1 MPEARGPRPPA
12 QVHRAVAHDGR
23 QLAVKVQHEGL
34 RETAH
39 ADIVTIEL
47 LVGALHYLLPDFDY
61 SWLVETTK
69 ENLPLVGAA
78 AQTCPPPPPLS
89 ARRLRYF
96 PQRHLWCIR
105 ARPRMLGRRNTRP
118 VCSGL
123 CPGGSGDFGKSA
135 ARNIVGKYELKPL
148 SCLVGPRSAAR

>member
-1 MPEARGPRPPA
+1 M
-12 QVHRAVAHDGR
+12 QVHRAVSHDGR

-69 ENLPLVGAA
+69 ENLPLVGAPCVPT
-78 AQTCPPPPPLS
+78 TCLCS
-89 ARRLRYF
+89 LARWISNGTPCCCLPRDCTRS
-96 PQRHLWCIR
+96 LWIGHGLIR
-105 ARPRMLGRRNTRP
+105 WVQVSWMN
-118 VCSGL
+118 
-123 CPGGSGDFGKSA
+123 
-135 ARNIVGKYELKPL
+135 
-148 SCLVGPRSAAR
+148 